1 MFLILLCTFIVLLAV
16 QLTLKEL
23 RFHRKYGH
31 IPGPTGL
38 PIIGNM
44 HQVNR
49 LHPWISFSDWAKD
62 FGPLMKV
69 NFLGQVVVLC
79 NTYATVKEMLDTRG
93 KEFGGRERGYRSQMV
108 TKSSGFMRMDVQD
121 PNWRRSRGLLHSS
134 VKAFGPGLSRIEH
147 YAQQMSEEFVQC
159 FKSCNGEAVDP
170 LSSLYDTSLGMVSL
184 MIYERKLDSISEI
197 FQSIK
202 AMTSLTNEAFH
213 VGKDGAQ
220 LDHFPWLRFFG
231 NQTFQNLKIAKKH
244 VFKTW
249 NWYKNEI
256 APMEDSELDDSLGKP
271 YMKVIRDYNN
281 KCSPEERISDMNM
294 MGNGAHVTFAGVLTT
309 TTTLYQL
316 ILVVLHYPETQKK
329 MTKEINEVIGSR
341 MPTLDDRNR
350 MPYTNAV
357 ITEIM
362 RFSSVAPLGIA
373 HRAVVDTDILGTKIP
388 KDTYVMPNMY
398 LVHYDKEVFGDPEI
412 FRPER
417 YLDKK
422 GELLPADDE
431 IWRHTI
437 PFGLGP
443 RICAGMMFAQY
454 RLFLWVCI
462 LYQRFE
468 IVADPEHPLPP
479 CDIKSTELKGLT
491 LMSKSYKAKFLPR
504 D

>member
-1 MFLILLCTFIVLLAV
+1 
-16 QLTLKEL
+16 
-23 RFHRKYGH
+23 
-31 IPGPTGL
+31 
-38 PIIGNM
+38 
-44 HQVNR
+44 
-49 LHPWISFSDWAKD
+49 
-62 FGPLMKV
+62 
-69 NFLGQVVVLC
+69 
-79 NTYATVKEMLDTRG
+79 
-93 KEFGGRERGYRSQMV
+93 
-108 TKSSGFMRMDVQD
+108 
-121 PNWRRSRGLLHSS
+121 
-134 VKAFGPGLSRIEH
+134 
-147 YAQQMSEEFVQC
+147 
-159 FKSCNGEAVDP
+159 
-170 LSSLYDTSLGMVSL
+170 
-184 MIYERKLDSISEI
+184 
-197 FQSIK
+197 
-202 AMTSLTNEAFH
+202 
-213 VGKDGAQ
+213 
-220 LDHFPWLRFFG
+220 
-231 NQTFQNLKIAKKH
+231 
-244 VFKTW
+244 
-249 NWYKNEI
+249 
-256 APMEDSELDDSLGKP
+256 
-271 YMKVIRDYNN
+271 
-281 KCSPEERISDMNM
+281 